1 MRKQK
6 YQQHKK
12 SETTEL
18 IHFQHINTIRRQKNI
33 NGWILFDVSPNSLSL
48 YNKACDVAAVY

>member
-1 MRKQK
+1 M

-18 IHFQHINTIRRQKNI
+18 IHFQHINTMRRQKNI